1 MKRTVLEYD
10 VSIRDVFETSKGYSY
25 EKAKEVLEGA
35 LKEIFSDSPGVQVNV
50 KTIREET
57 VQFNEVERVNA
68 SEQETVVF

>member
-1 MKRTVLEYD
+1 MTKTVLHYQVD
-10 VSIRDVFETSKGYSY
+10 IKDVFETPNDYSY

-57 VQFNEVERVNA
+57 V
-68 SEQETVVF
+68 VF

>member
-1 MKRTVLEYD
+1 MTKTVLHYQVD
-10 VSIRDVFETSKGYSY
+10 IKDVFETPDGYSY

-57 VQFNEVERVNA
+57 V
-68 SEQETVVF
+68 VF